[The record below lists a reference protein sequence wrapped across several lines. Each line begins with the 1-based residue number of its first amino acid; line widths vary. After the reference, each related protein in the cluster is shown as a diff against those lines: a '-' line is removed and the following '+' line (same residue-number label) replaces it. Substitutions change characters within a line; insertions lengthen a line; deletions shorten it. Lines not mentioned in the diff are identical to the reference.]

1 MLFEETN
8 LLTLQAQI
16 LKDITH
22 DKPLESTL
30 HDIVGMLEGM
40 APDTKGI
47 VLVLRRAGN
56 AVLSVHDTGI
66 SEQLREQLKS
76 FPLQEASHGP
86 FAWVRDHASRMEP
99 TLIASDPRWKDTPW
113 GREALSAGFHEA
125 MAIPITGSSDQVLGV
140 LGLLSWKSE
149 PEPVPPAALEVVASL
164 TSTAITKYWSNV
176 SLQESEEQM
185 RLAAEGAHLGTWE
198 WNLASG
204 RIHWSEIYQKL
215 PNPPNQADLAFDSI
229 IASLHP
235 EDRERV
241 IDAIKRA
248 LDLGEKFSE
257 EFRTVTAGGSSRWI
271 TCTGRGYS
279 DDDTSP
285 PSFMRGIAMDITS
298 KKEAE
303 QMAME
308 DAERFRFLA
317 EFLPEKIFTAS
328 PDGEISY
335 LNKQWAIYTGLPL
348 EEVATRGWRD
358 FVHPEDIEEKSAR
371 WSHAMETG
379 EPFEFEHRF
388 QRADGTYRWHLSRAR
403 PMRNGDGTIR
413 IWIGSNTDVDD
424 LKRTQFAL
432 RESESRSR
440 LAMESAGMGF
450 WDWDIK
456 QGTIKCSP
464 DHNRILGLDPD
475 IEELPYEKV
484 MSTVHPDDRSAI
496 EYAMHQTTKQHL
508 DYESE
513 FRILI
518 SGNVRWVASHG
529 RAYNN
534 EATGQ
539 AERMIGVVRDITLRK
554 QNELRL
560 RNHQQEMQATLA
572 AAELARDEAENA
584 GRAKDQ
590 FLAVLSHE
598 LRTPLTPVLMAV
610 SSIGRD
616 PQLPN
621 HVREAMQMIQRNIRT
636 EARLIEDLLDLTR
649 ITRNKMELRMEPV
662 DIHQALRQAIEIC
675 ESDID
680 PTKHHIE
687 QDLQAEKP
695 MVRGDSER
703 LQQVFWNLI
712 KNAVKF
718 TPRGGTIRISS
729 RQEENRIRVKISDT
743 GMGIAADVLPK
754 IFNPFEQGAH
764 ASAKQL
770 GGLGLGLAICQATIQ
785 AHQGALTALS
795 DGENLGATFIV
806 ELDKI
811 TPDTQ

>member
-1 MLFEETN
+1 MVT
-8 LLTLQAQI
+8 
-16 LKDITH
+16 
-22 DKPLESTL
+22 S
-30 HDIVGMLEGM
+30 
-40 APDTKGI
+40 
-47 VLVLRRAGN
+47 
-56 AVLSVHDTGI
+56 
-66 SEQLREQLKS
+66 
-76 FPLQEASHGP
+76 
-86 FAWVRDHASRMEP
+86 
-99 TLIASDPRWKDTPW
+99 LIA
-113 GREALSAGFHEA
+113 
-125 MAIPITGSSDQVLGV
+125 
-140 LGLLSWKSE
+140 
-149 PEPVPPAALEVVASL
+149 
-164 TSTAITKYWSNV
+164 TAITRYWSTIA
-176 SLQESEEQM
+176 LQESEEQM

-198 WNLASG
+198 WNLVSG
-204 RIHWSEIYQKL
+204 RVHWSEIR
-215 PNPPNQADLAFDSI
+215 PNPPQPLNQTDLSFDSI

-241 IDAIKRA
+241 IESIKRA
-248 LDLGEKFSE
+248 LDQGEKFSE
-257 EFRTVTAGGSSRWI
+257 EFRTLTGNGDPRWI

-279 DDDTSP
+279 DDDKSP
-285 PSFMRGIAMDITS
+285 PSFMRGIAMDITT

-303 QMAME
+303 QSALE

-328 PDGEISY
+328 PDGEVSY

-358 FVHPEDIEEKSAR
+358 FVHPDDIEEKTAR
-371 WSHAMETG
+371 WTHAMETG

-403 PMRNGDGTIR
+403 PMRNGDGSIR

-456 QGTIKCSP
+456 KGTIKCSP

-475 IEELPYEKV
+475 IEELPYEQV
-484 MSTVHPDDRSAI
+484 MSTIHPDDRPAI
-496 EYAMHQTTKQHL
+496 EYAMQQTTKEHL
-508 DYESE
+508 DHDSE
-513 FRILI
+513 FRIVI
-518 SGNVRWVASHG
+518 AGNVRWVASHG

-534 EATGQ
+534 EETGQ
-539 AERMIGVVRDITLRK
+539 AERMIGVVRDVTLRK

-560 RNHQQEMQATLA
+560 RNHQQEMQAALA
-572 AAELARDEAENA
+572 AAELARDEAETA

-610 SSIGRD
+610 SSIGRE
-616 PQLPN
+616 PQLPA

-649 ITRNKMELRMEPV
+649 ITRNRMELRMEPV
-662 DIHQALRQAIEIC
+662 DLHQALRQAIEIC

-680 PTKHHIE
+680 PGRHQIE
-687 QDLQAEKP
+687 QDLQATNTT
-695 MVRGDSER
+695 VQGDSER

-718 TPRGGTIRISS
+718 TPQGGTIRITS
-729 RQEENRIRVKISDT
+729 RQKSGRIQITITDT
-743 GMGIAADVLPK
+743 GMGIAADMLPK
-754 IFNPFEQGAH
+754 IFNPFEQGSH
-764 ASAKQL
+764 ASTKQL

-785 AHQGALTALS
+785 AHEGSLTALS
-795 DGENLGATFIV
+795 DGENLGATFII
-806 ELDKI
+806 ELNI
-811 TPDTQ
+811 IPA